1 MKDHAIGTLD
11 LAVSSRMGDCGQ
23 IHADVVV
30 VAEVQELLACE
41 LCAVVGDDGISNP
54 KAMSDVGEEQ
64 DGLIGADVAD
74 GLSLDPLG
82 ELVNGYE

>member
-1 MKDHAIGTLD
+1 
-11 LAVSSRMGDCGQ
+11 MGDCGQ

-54 KAMSDVGEEQ
+54 EAMSDVGEEQ

-82 ELVNGYE
+82 VCSP